1 MTSSARAWK
10 AGMVPA
16 IVLIAINA
24 LPLAGIQLPFRL
36 LGMPFQVWLSLA
48 AALVFAALFPLYWR
62 MGYREAAM
70 SGQESANVLIGE
82 SSRKLQEARYQEQ
95 KRSQELDKA
104 LKELKAKDKALKQLA
119 SATKRDLGVAAA
131 LVESSGEAIVITDVH
146 GVIQYLSIPASN
158 MAGIHRADAVDSPF
172 DDVFKLFDPSAEK
185 PDMHPVRRLAINAV
199 DSTDTAPR
207 LEACQ
212 LTHRTGKS
220 RLVLVTSMAIC
231 DEEGTVIGA
240 HIKLESQDSEG
251 SPIDEAR
258 VPTQIDP
265 VTGLR
270 TRDAFSRR
278 ADELLRRARTQAAVH
293 HLLFLGPDNF
303 DFVSDRYGYRAA
315 EQMLWKIAE
324 VCRELASDGA
334 QVYAVS
340 AIRIGILMPDTDT
353 DDAKTQGERI
363 RQALQQST
371 LSWDEESIDFPVT
384 IGVVRMDHR
393 SPGIGPLLDLAE
405 NMLRSGRRAGGN
417 QVFADVPMLSESES
431 RFTDQGWVD
440 WLQQR
445 LQAGLGHVLSQE
457 ILPNGK
463 KDKPM
468 LECFV
473 RVEDSD
479 GVWISPMEYLPAL
492 RRAENTSFM
501 DLWVLDQV
509 LSQMSARPELN
520 ERYMAIAINLAA
532 ETIADKDFVGRASE
546 RIANSGIHSRHICFE
561 ILENTAT
568 MLPREVAYFVSLIQ
582 SSGAKVSID
591 QARGVGLM
599 PVLNNCRPNF
609 IKIDPILI
617 RDFTRNDLTR
627 AQVRWL
633 VESAQLM
640 DIKTVACGI
649 EDDQA
654 IEPLT
659 QAGIDYLQGSAVNK
673 MGPLM
678 L

>member
-1 MTSSARAWK
+1 MNNSAQAWK
-10 AGMVPA
+10 AGLAPA
-16 IVLIAINA
+16 AVLIGINA
-24 LPLAGIQLPFRL
+24 LPLAGIHFPFRL
-36 LGMPFQVWLSLA
+36 LGLPLQVWLSLG
-48 AALVFAALFPLYWR
+48 AALIIAALIPLYWR
-62 MGYREAAM
+62 MGYREAAA
-70 SGQESANVLIGE
+70 SGRENANVAFGESA
-82 SSRKLQEARYQEQ
+82 RKLQEARYQEH
-95 KRSQELDKA
+95 KRSQELDEA
-104 LKELKAKDKALKQLA
+104 LKTLKTQDRKLKQLS
-119 SATKRDLGVAAA
+119 SATKRDLAVASA

-185 PDMHPVRRLAINAV
+185 PEMHPVRRLAVNAV

-240 HIKLESQDSEG
+240 HIKMESQDSEG

-278 ADELLRRARTQAAVH
+278 TDELLRRARTQSAVH

-303 DFVSDRYGYRAA
+303 DFVADRHGYRAA

-340 AIRIGILMPDTDT
+340 AIRIGILMPDADG
-353 DDAKTQGERI
+353 DDAKAQGERI

-384 IGVVRMDHR
+384 IGVVRIDHR
-393 SPGIGPLLDLAE
+393 SPGVGPLLELAE
-405 NMLRSGRRAGGN
+405 TMLRSGRRAGGN
-417 QVFADVPMLSESES
+417 QVFADVPVLSDAES

-440 WLQQR
+440 WLHQR
-445 LQAGLGHVLSQE
+445 LQAGLGHLLSQE
-457 ILPNGK
+457 ILPVND

-468 LECFV
+468 VECFV

-509 LSQMSARPELN
+509 LSQMAARPDLT
-520 ERYMAIAINLAA
+520 ERYLAIAINLAA
-532 ETIADKDFVGRASE
+532 ETIADRDFVGRASE
-546 RIANSGIHSRHICFE
+546 RIANSGVHARHICFE

-568 MLPREVAYFVSLIQ
+568 MLPREVAHFVSLIQ

-599 PVLNNCRPNF
+599 PVLHNCRPDF
-609 IKIDPILI
+609 IKIDPILV
-617 RDFTRNDLTR
+617 RDFTHDELTR

-633 VESAQLM
+633 VESARLKEL
-640 DIKTVACGI
+640 KTVACGI
-649 EDDQA
+649 EDA
-654 IEPLT
+654 EAVESLK